1 MLYLAG
7 MFFRSLDK
15 ISLGL
20 VVLLCLFS
28 CNKKGDFIN
37 EQQIGSGVHY
47 YPIIVNN
54 AFTDTITDK
63 LLNLTD
69 TTFIPGQKIIFE
81 MDYYSQNPLDSLELW
96 AGKSADQLH
105 KVLAVPYNSSLY
117 SPTKFIDTV
126 LFQYTIPPDL
136 KPPSRWYFE
145 AKAVTEKGLDA
156 SVDAV
161 INIQ

>member
-1 MLYLAG
+1 
-7 MFFRSLDK
+7 MFFRSFNRVM
-15 ISLGL
+15 LGFAAIF
-20 VVLLCLFS
+20 CLFS

-47 YPIIVNN
+47 YPIIVTNV
-54 AFTDTITDK
+54 FTDTITDK

-69 TTFIPGQKIIFE
+69 TTFVPGQKIIFE

-96 AGKSADQLH
+96 AGKSPSHLQKA
-105 KVLAVPYNSSLY
+105 LAIPYTGSLY

-126 LFQYTIPPDL
+126 LFQYTIPSTADSS
-136 KPPSRWYFE
+136 SRWYIE
-145 AKAVTEKGLDA
+145 TRAVTDKGLSS

-161 INIQ
+161 IRIE